1 MELERFSD
9 QISQLIMTH
18 DFNYEIEDVCII
30 NNVVKNIYIVTLN
43 YKEGKWP
50 PPTIENYELLRR
62 KIQSFSLPNYK
73 YMNTYLLTSYTGNGI
88 QIWFI

>member
-1 MELERFSD
+1 MELQKFDD
-9 QISQLIMTH
+9 QFRQLITSV
-18 DFNYEIEDVCII
+18 DFNYEIVDVCTI
-30 NNVVKNIYIVTLN
+30 NNIVKNIYIVTLN

-50 PPTIENYELLRR
+50 PPTNDNYELLRR

-73 YMNTYLLTSYTGNGI
+73 YMNTYLLSSYSGNGI